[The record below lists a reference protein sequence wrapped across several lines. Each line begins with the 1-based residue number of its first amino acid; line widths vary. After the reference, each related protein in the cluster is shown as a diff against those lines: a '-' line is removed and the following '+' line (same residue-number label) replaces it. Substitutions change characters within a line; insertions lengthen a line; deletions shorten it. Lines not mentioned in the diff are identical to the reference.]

1 MEPDGRPPD
10 RPDSG
15 SVHANAITAAK
26 MAAQKAAND
35 RTSLCLNMNLHL
47 VDGIVEVPTRIP
59 RRSQRLGPAMAVSG
73 SRQNRVLPGTRSTP
87 RIIPQTPCVIRL
99 LSAEMRRVPCRTAVG
114 RDFDARAIGLPCP
127 GWGVN
132 RKRAGAHYG
141 TV

>member
-1 MEPDGRPPD
+1 MEPYGRPPD

-26 MAAQKAAND
+26 FAAQKAAND

-47 VDGIVEVPTRIP
+47 VDGIVEVPTRIR

-87 RIIPQTPCVIRL
+87 RIIPQTPDVLLL
-99 LSAEMRRVPCRTAVG
+99 LSPELRRLQGRTAVG
-114 RDFDARAIGLPCP
+114 TDF
-127 GWGVN
+127 
-132 RKRAGAHYG
+132 
-141 TV
+141 

>member
-26 MAAQKAAND
+26 IAAQKAAND

-59 RRSQRLGPAMAVSG
+59 RRSQRLGPAMAVSS
-73 SRQNRVLPGTRSTP
+73 SRQSRVLTGTRSTLG
-87 RIIPQTPCVIRL
+87 IIPQTPSVLQL
-99 LSAEMRRVPCRTAVG
+99 LSTELRMLPSTMPVG
-114 RDFDARAIGLPCP
+114 RHCETSQSGRPPPACRM
-127 GWGVN
+127 
-132 RKRAGAHYG
+132 
-141 TV
+141 

>member
-59 RRSQRLGPAMAVSG
+59 RRSLRLGPAMAVSG
-73 SRQNRVLPGTRSTP
+73 SRQNRVLPGTPPPPAKT
-87 RIIPQTPCVIRL
+87 PQTP
-99 LSAEMRRVPCRTAVG
+99 PPPPPPPPH
-114 RDFDARAIGLPCP
+114 LPTLP
-127 GWGVN
+127 PPTPPPTHFHPTHTPPPPPPPPPN
-132 RKRAGAHYG
+132 PNPPPA
-141 TV
+141 

>member
-73 SRQNRVLPGTRSTP
+73 SRQNRVLPGTPSTP
-87 RIIPQTPCVIRL
+87 RIITQTPCVLPL
-99 LSAEMRRVPCRTAVG
+99 LSAELRRLPCRTAVG
-114 RDFDARAIGLPCP
+114 RDFDASDIGLPCP
-127 GWGVN
+127 SCAVDVN
-132 RKRAGAHYG
+132 RA
-141 TV
+141 

>member
-1 MEPDGRPPD
+1 MEPEGRPPD

-26 MAAQKAAND
+26 IAAQKAAND

-73 SRQNRVLPGTRSTP
+73 SRQNRVLPGTRGPP
-87 RIIPQTPCVIRL
+87 RIIPQTPWVLRL
-99 LSAEMRRVPCRTAVG
+99 LPAEFPRMPCRTAVG
-114 RDFDARAIGLPCP
+114 RDFGASGIGHPCP
-127 GWGVN
+127 GCAVHAQRSWDT
-132 RKRAGAHYG
+132 Y
-141 TV
+141 

>member
-10 RPDSG
+10 RPDAG

-26 MAAQKAAND
+26 IAAQKAAND

-73 SRQNRVLPGTRSTP
+73 SRHHRVLPGRRSTAP
-87 RIIPQTPCVIRL
+87 IIPKTPRYLQL
-99 LSAEMRRVPCRTAVG
+99 L
-114 RDFDARAIGLPCP
+114 
-127 GWGVN
+127 
-132 RKRAGAHYG
+132 
-141 TV
+141 